1 MPLEACRRDITLEHV
16 LSKRKDLQKRF
27 TQHIL
32 RETRESLNM
41 YQSMELERW
50 LRKNNMETNE
60 LARLSGCT
68 RQVIWKVKKNEPIVD
83 ETAQKIYFIT
93 GGQVKPVSRSKGRP
107 RKGRSKMDSTMINT
121 RELCEV

>member
-1 MPLEACRRDITLEHV
+1 MD
-16 LSKRKDLQKRF
+16 
-27 TQHIL
+27 
-32 RETRESLNM
+32 
-41 YQSMELERW
+41 QSMELERW

-107 RKGRSKMDSTMINT
+107 KKDRSKMASTTVNT